1 MGISRR
7 QLALDM
13 YVCALG
19 TTVMAVTELEVG
31 RMIMQARK
39 KDQ

>member
-1 MGISRR
+1 MGIRR
-7 QLALDM
+7 HQLALGM
-13 YVCALG
+13 YACALG
-19 TTVMAVTELEVG
+19 TTVRAATELEVG